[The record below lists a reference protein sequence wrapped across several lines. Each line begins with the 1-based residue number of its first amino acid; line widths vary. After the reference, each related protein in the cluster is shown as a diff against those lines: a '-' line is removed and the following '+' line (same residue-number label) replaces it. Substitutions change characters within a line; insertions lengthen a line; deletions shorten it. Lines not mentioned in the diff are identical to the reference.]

1 MLIKSV
7 CTSYGNEHFLRTLT
21 KTPPLLVSFVIVLFW
36 AVSIRIVKRSAR
48 NKLNQ
53 TTFLLRCRFVK
64 YLCAL
69 VRPSGCCNTRTSCSE
84 SFLFFFFSFTL
95 LSANFNRV
103 IWLTKGRNKVLC
115 HLYLLFIK
123 CVSQWKD
130 NVSSGNLVCSIA
142 CNHESGVTSL
152 EHRAPY
158 TIHMITHS
166 CSSPVSSTLSSG
178 PPPLR
183 LLQRYYYFLLLSL
196 WNHQQI

>member
-1 MLIKSV
+1 MPEINWIKRHFCWGAALWNISV
-7 CTSYGNEHFLRTLT
+7 LWFGHLAAATRGQA
-21 KTPPLLVSFVIVLFW
+21 VL
-36 AVSIRIVKRSAR
+36 S
-48 NKLNQ
+48 
-53 TTFLLRCRFVK
+53 
-64 YLCAL
+64 
-69 VRPSGCCNTRTSCSE
+69 PSC
-84 SFLFFFFSFTL
+84 FFFFSFTL